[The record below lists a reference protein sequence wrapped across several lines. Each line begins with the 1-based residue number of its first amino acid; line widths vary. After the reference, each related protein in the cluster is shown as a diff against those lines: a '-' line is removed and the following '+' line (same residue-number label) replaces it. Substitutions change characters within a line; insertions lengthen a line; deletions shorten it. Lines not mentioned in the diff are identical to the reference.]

1 MQVGER
7 IGYLRTREGISQ
19 AGLAKALGATRAA
32 VNAWEMG
39 ISNPNMQSLI
49 DLAGYFHV
57 SMDYLLGLD
66 SREQVSIASLN
77 QREKEIV
84 LGLIR
89 YFDES
94 HETPDLEA

>member
-1 MQVGER
+1 MQIGER
-7 IGYLRTREGISQ
+7 IGYLRAREGISQ

-49 DLAGYFHV
+49 DLAEYFHV
-57 SMDYLLGLD
+57 SMDYLLGMD
-66 SREQVSIASLN
+66 SRGQVSIATLN

-84 LGLIR
+84 VNLIR
-89 YFDES
+89 YFDDLRA
-94 HETPDLEA
+94 TPDLEA